1 MNTKNIMNCA
11 RLLVQVLE
19 EYLFYTFIK
28 QYARAVSLGNS
39 VSHGIIIK
47 SFELY
52 DIEIIN
58 SMLFIM

>member
-11 RLLVQVLE
+11 RLLVLGITGV
-19 EYLFYTFIK
+19 FYTFIK
-28 QYARAVSLGNS
+28 QYAGAVSLGNS
-39 VSHGIIIK
+39 VSHGIKIK

-58 SMLFIM
+58 FMLFIM